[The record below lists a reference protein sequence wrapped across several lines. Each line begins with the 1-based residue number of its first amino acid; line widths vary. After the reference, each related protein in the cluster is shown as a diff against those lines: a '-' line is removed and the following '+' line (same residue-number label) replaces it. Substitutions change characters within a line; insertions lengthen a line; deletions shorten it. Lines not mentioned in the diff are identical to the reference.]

1 MDVAFEPT
9 CKVSATKR
17 CTIASLERLGRVC
30 IDPHVRRVCMDS
42 AVSQIED
49 VGVVRNSSMA
59 TSKHRIHRVSL
70 VRGLR
75 VVDLGKRDNNI
86 CTFKPVMYTV
96 RRSVVKRA
104 NQDLEVV
111 ELLIQSNE
119 AKLPCCALPVLS
131 KSLNHDGRSNCS
143 IWCAAK
149 HYSFIFLTSRQ
160 KPRAIAGLAQ
170 PSLVPPLGLI

>member
-1 MDVAFEPT
+1 
-9 CKVSATKR
+9 
-17 CTIASLERLGRVC
+17 
-30 IDPHVRRVCMDS
+30 MDS
-42 AVSQIED
+42 TVSQSED
-49 VGVVRNSSMA
+49 VGVVRNSRMA

-119 AKLPCCALPVLS
+119 AKLPCCGSGPLPVLS
-131 KSLNHDGRSNCS
+131 KSLNHGGRSSCS
-143 IWCAAK
+143 IWYAEA
-149 HYSFIFLTSRQ
+149 HYA
-160 KPRAIAGLAQ
+160 PC
-170 PSLVPPLGLI
+170 SLSS